1 MSKTTQD
8 MPWMIHA
15 VGGLV
20 CTGLLAT
27 GYWLGAAPLAE
38 SAVSEQELQAQV
50 RDAEADLRMHTAEL
64 ERLSSQARMVKAQ
77 IQDRPMELQPAGSV
91 NARLARLSELA
102 DACQLDLGVTRVGE
116 PQRSGEHRYIPVELG
131 GTGSMA
137 GVGQLLGALHRDMPD
152 LSVQG
157 LELTRDPAEGVA
169 RFNLKLVWF
178 VSEGIGQ
185 SAGVPTR

>member
-1 MSKTTQD
+1 MKD

-20 CTGLLAT
+20 CAGLLAAA
-27 GYWLGAAPLAE
+27 YWLGAEPLAE
-38 SAVSEQELQAQV
+38 SAVSEQELQDQV

-64 ERLSSQARMVKAQ
+64 ERLSGQARIVRTQ
-77 IQDRPMELQPAGSV
+77 IQDRPMELQPASSV

-102 DACQLDLGVTRVGE
+102 AACQLDLGVTRVGE
-116 PQRSGEHRYIPVELG
+116 PQRSGEHRYIAVELG
-131 GTGSMA
+131 GMGSMA
-137 GVGQLLGALHRDMPD
+137 GVGQLLTALHRDLPD
-152 LSVQG
+152 LSVQSM
-157 LELTRDPAEGVA
+157 ELTRDPAEGIA